1 MTGPPGSGPRGRTL
15 ADDASGAS
23 RPIASRPEGGPG
35 SVSLVFAW
43 ELHERLLWFSNLRW
57 LAVVG
62 LAAVSLLGPAV
73 GLDATRPSLMVV
85 AAAEEMMRF
94 LSIVDELQQTLG
106 PPQDIQLYNLQHA
119 DAAEIVNGLIK
130 PPQEPGLGIEA
141 KSELFADIQRNLGI
155 D

>member
-1 MTGPPGSGPRGRTL
+1 M

-57 LAVVG
+57 LAVAG

-73 GLDATRPSLMVV
+73 GLDATRPSFMVV
-85 AAAEEMMRF
+85 AALVAA
-94 LSIVDELQQTLG
+94 
-106 PPQDIQLYNLQHA
+106 YNLVFVYA
-119 DAAEIVNGLIK
+119 LKFRFGPEEDY
-130 PPQEPGLGIEA
+130 
-141 KSELFADIQRNLGI
+141 RNLRTVAI
-155 D
+155 LEMVTDLAAPVSYTHLRAHET